1 MARNF
6 TVSFNITGAMD
17 GSLQSAL
24 ANASKAMRGLGEAAR
39 AASNAAQ
46 GSQLGLKGISQSL
59 NALQAA
65 ANKYQALRKEIEA
78 TKAATSTAVGTRN
91 SLAAQLNKDK
101 EAAEQLKSALDK
113 LYKTRSRI
121 QEQQAESR
129 ATLQALIAQRAQI
142 TAAKGKILAPFDKD
156 AYAFGKIPT
165 ALLGTAKGKEL
176 SDLLKQQRAVK
187 QALDESRQK
196 FRETASELKT
206 LSTQIA
212 ATQREYRAATKTV
225 GQSTANFDAAKNNAA
240 QIKSQLQS
248 QVSALQALKSQ
259 LSTAGFSTAG
269 FVESQ
274 RQLES
279 EINRVT
285 NALNREQ
292 AALARRQRMTS
303 ATQQVAT
310 AGAEMWGAAYT
321 AEQIASPFKSS
332 LDNAVEFERV
342 MSEVKALTQMDN
354 LRLGKYDVVEREM
367 AALTAQAKE
376 LGETTIYTSKQVGEA
391 QAFVAR
397 TGWNTQQIL
406 GSIPVFLELAA
417 SQNMDIARTADLATN
432 IMTAFGHNMKAVG
445 GDADKFAQMIAHDAD
460 VFAYTVT
467 HSNQNFEQFGEA
479 MSYAAPVAK
488 PFGASIEETAMMTKF
503 MGDAGIQG
511 SRAGTA
517 MRMMMLR
524 LVKPTKQA
532 AKALAECGMTL
543 DDATKARLN
552 AQRELEEIGGTLDD
566 TLSPGRQ
573 FIEIMK
579 QIDKG
584 MAGFSDQEKLAKL
597 AAITGVYAVSG
608 AANLFGAGAA
618 QAENFTE
625 LLENCEGALNQTYQ
639 VMVDN
644 TFGAQKAFESA
655 WDAVQLEV
663 GASLNSIARSGY
675 EFITPYLIGLS
686 RFIEANPAVVQAIA
700 AIAGALA
707 GLLVMSAAVKLAFA
721 GYEFIA
727 STFLLISGAA
737 TTLRTALAGLTL
749 ANIGAGISGAVG
761 MFGRLGSAILGAAR
775 AAMLF
780 VFTPIGAAL
789 TAIALAGLWVY
800 NNWSRV
806 APVLSNIANTLG
818 GPLSSALSGLGRA
831 VGILGTTIINAL
843 SPIMPYLGKMISF
856 IGGGL
861 AGTIIGL
868 AGTIASLISGI
879 VVAIAGLLSALADVG
894 TGLVQAFEQLAS
906 GDFSGAFETIKATCR
921 TSFADMKATAL
932 NTFAAIQ
939 NGIKATAAGLDEL
952 AHPVQIQAEV
962 SGGGVGAMQARL
974 AEIDTSNVQAAVD
987 SAGSS
992 LEQVAV
998 PAQAAGT
1005 GLQGIAAPA
1014 TELAATMPS
1023 LPPELS
1029 NVTSAAQTTAPELT
1043 NVGNAAMT
1051 ASPNLDATGV
1061 SAGNAAT
1068 GLDDLVSAAAAVA
1081 GALQAKAGEI
1091 SAIVI
1096 KAPQVQT
1103 YTISVPVPQGAAV
1116 TTNYAGGIYKKG
1128 AFLTT
1133 FAEKSPEA
1141 AIPLDKSKRARDLWT
1156 TAGQILG
1163 LLPGRTRRTPLLNAP
1178 PFDETINASRGIVS
1192 EQKPLSLPKPNWIDI
1207 AMKLPALLPGRTRRT
1222 PLLQP
1227 KFRDII
1233 NAAQRQSGQFNTRIN
1248 RFPPSLKRIPMPQFP
1263 NCWGDIPSAEEQSI
1277 GSFPRLTPST
1287 SGDLPTIN
1295 LTVNV
1300 TINGNGDEGTVRRG
1314 IESSLP
1320 VIQKSF
1326 AEQWR
1331 EMTAEKARRSFR

>member
-6 TVSFNITGAMD
+6 TVSFNIKGAMD

-24 ANASKAMRGLGEAAR
+24 AKASKAMRGLGEAAR

-78 TKAATSTAVGTRN
+78 TKAATSTAVGTSN
-91 SLAAQLNKDK
+91 ALAAQLNKDK
-101 EAAEQLKSALDK
+101 EAAEQLKSALDN

-121 QEQQAESR
+121 QGKQAESR
-129 ATLQALIAQRAQI
+129 ATLQALRAQRDQI

-176 SDLLKQQRAVK
+176 SALLEQQRAVK
-187 QALDESRQK
+187 QALEEARQK

-240 QIKSQLQS
+240 QLKSQLQS
-248 QVSALQALKSQ
+248 QAAALQALKSQ

-292 AALARRQRMTS
+292 EALARRQRMTS

-376 LGETTIYTSKQVGEA
+376 LGETTIYTAKQVGEA
-391 QAFVAR
+391 QVFVAR

-406 GSIPVFLELAA
+406 DAIPVFLELAA
-417 SQNMDIARTADLATN
+417 SQHMDIARTADLATN

-488 PFGASIEETAMMTKF
+488 NFGASLEEAAMMTKF
-503 MGDAGIQG
+503 MADAGIQG

-517 MRMMMLR
+517 MRMTMLR
-524 LVKPTKQA
+524 LTAPPKKASA
-532 AKALAECGMTL
+532 AMEKYGITVGNAMAEWENANAVAAEYGVNL
-543 DDATKARLN
+543 DESATA
-552 AQRELEEIGGTLDD
+552 
-566 TLSPGRQ
+566 GRQ
-573 FIEIMK
+573 FINIMK
-579 QIDKG
+579 QIDKN
-584 MAGFSDQEKLAKL
+584 MAGASDKEKLA
-597 AAITGVYAVSG
+597 AFSAITGVYAVSG
-608 AANLFGAGAA
+608 AANLFGAGAG

-655 WDAVQLEV
+655 WDAVELEV

-675 EFITPYLIGLS
+675 EFITPYLIGLA

-707 GLLVMSAAVKLAFA
+707 GLIVMSAAVKLAFA

-789 TAIALAGLWVY
+789 AAIALAGLWIY

-818 GPLSSALSGLGRA
+818 GSLSSMLSGLGRE
-831 VGILGTTIINAL
+831 VGILGTTIINAF

-879 VVAIAGLLSALADVG
+879 VVAIMGLLATLADVG

-906 GDFSGAFETIKATCR
+906 GDFSGAFEKIKATCR
-921 TSFADMKATAL
+921 TSFADMEATASK
-932 NTFAAIQ
+932 TFAAIQ

-998 PAQAAGT
+998 PAQAASTGLQGIAAST

-1014 TELAATMPS
+1014 SELAATMPS

-1068 GLDDLVSAAAAVA
+1068 ELGGLVSAASAVA

-1163 LLPGRTRRTPLLNAP
+1163 LLPGRTRRTPLL
-1178 PFDETINASRGIVS
+1178 
-1192 EQKPLSLPKPNWIDI
+1192 
-1207 AMKLPALLPGRTRRT
+1207 
-1222 PLLQP
+1222 QP

-1248 RFPPSLKRIPMPQFP
+1248 RFPPSLKRIPMPLFP

-1287 SGDLPTIN
+1287 GGDLPTIN